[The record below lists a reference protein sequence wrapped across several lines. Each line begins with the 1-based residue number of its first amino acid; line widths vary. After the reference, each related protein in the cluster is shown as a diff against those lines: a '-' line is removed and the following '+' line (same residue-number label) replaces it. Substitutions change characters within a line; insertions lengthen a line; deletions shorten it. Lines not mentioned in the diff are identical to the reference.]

1 MKTLLLKNRIDKLAS
16 VLLFFIIILGQRSF
30 AQTNPTAQS
39 LPYSQ
44 TFGTNSFSALPAGIA
59 VWTPGSQQTSEVAA
73 EASTATGDIAISAR
87 TTTTGTAGV
96 YGYAT
101 GGNASLYIQT
111 GTGANG
117 TGQVVAAVNT
127 GSNTS
132 LTISYQ
138 LSRLAN
144 TSGNRTAGVSLLY
157 RVISSSTWNT
167 TGSVITNVNSTTNNS
182 ITIGG
187 LTANTVYQ
195 FLWVT
200 WTGGT
205 NGTYIGIG
213 LDNISIQATT
223 TRTWIGGATG
233 NWNTSSNWSGNT
245 VPADGDAVVFNTA
258 AAVSVNT
265 NPANIS
271 SLTITNSST
280 VSFTTSGAQREL
292 TLTNVNTS
300 LYIDN
305 GASLSLNGST
315 GSGTRSM
322 ILDFSGSGNTSTILG
337 TLNVNATGD
346 GSSFDATNSTT
357 TVSGSLVNNGGSIT
371 SNASNL
377 IFANGGVY
385 NHAIDGGTIPTATW
399 NTGSTCEI
407 TGNSGS
413 APTGLNPTGGFANF
427 TWNSPGQSGTDNVS
441 LAGALKTI
449 NGNFSI
455 ISTGSGTLRLL
466 NSGNGGTLSVG
477 GNFSQTGGIFYIVG
491 SGGNNTTETLEITGD
506 FSITGGILRI
516 NGATTGNSNTA
527 TINIGGN
534 FGFTGGTIAET
545 ANNAYTSTI
554 HFDGSGTQ
562 TYSDGGSLSGTIN
575 FVVDNGA
582 TLQMGTGATPAV
594 ISNGSSG
601 TFTLS
606 SGASLGVTSTA
617 GISATG
623 GTTGNIQVTGTRTF
637 NTGCTYIYEGISAQ
651 ITGSGLPVSVTNLY
665 IQTANSSN
673 VSLTNTLTVTGSL
686 RLISGT
692 VDASTNSLTMN
703 TGSTISGGSSSSYV
717 VTGNGSG
724 NGGLTINSVSNS
736 SSKLFPIGTLNYYLP
751 ATVSPSTSGL
761 SWTAKVFTPAATNGQ
776 YGGPA
781 FSTAALQSMVNA
793 IWTITPSNTSTTAAL
808 TLDWTSGAALEG
820 SAFAVADNSVYGI
833 SHYNGTSWDAATR
846 TGGSTATT
854 VTSSFSS
861 FSPFGVGISG
871 DPLPMI
877 LVDFNA
883 VMDNNKS
890 VDLSWST
897 EMEQNSSHFNVLRS
911 ADGSSWSVIGIV
923 EAKGNSSIVSNYSFT
938 DQNPLSSV
946 NYYRL
951 QMVDLDGKYSY
962 SEIKVVKASL
972 INGLSIFP
980 NPAKDY
986 INVSVG
992 GSSSS
997 LTIRLINQS
1006 GQILQEKIVNS
1017 ASSSVVSM
1025 PVYSYPQGN
1034 YYLQVTSAD
1043 GSQQT
1048 SKVLITR

>member
-1 MKTLLLKNRIDKLAS
+1 MKTLLLKNRIDKLLS
-16 VLLFFIIILGQRSF
+16 MMLLLVAIIFGQKSF
-30 AQTNPTAQS
+30 GQTTK
-39 LPYSQ
+39 
-44 TFGTNSFSALPAGIA
+44 TWI
-59 VWTPGSQQTSEVAA
+59 
-73 EASTATGDIAISAR
+73 
-87 TTTTGTAGV
+87 
-96 YGYAT
+96 
-101 GGNASLYIQT
+101 
-111 GTGANG
+111 GANNG
-117 TGQVVAAVNT
+117 T
-127 GSNTS
+127 
-132 LTISYQ
+132 
-138 LSRLAN
+138 
-144 TSGNRTAGVSLLY
+144 
-157 RVISSSTWNT
+157 W
-167 TGSVITNVNSTTNNS
+167 
-182 ITIGG
+182 
-187 LTANTVYQ
+187 
-195 FLWVT
+195 
-200 WTGGT
+200 GT
-205 NGTYIGIG
+205 NG
-213 LDNISIQATT
+213 
-223 TRTWIGGATG
+223 
-233 NWNTSSNWSGNT
+233 NWSPNG
-245 VPADGDAVVFNTA
+245 VPGTGDSVVFNTSRTVLVNVNPNTLKGLTVTNSA
-258 AAVSVNT
+258 SVKLAPSSSTNRSFTLSNT
-265 NPANIS
+265 TRSFDIESGSTLTLDGFTGGGSS
-271 SLTITNSST
+271 SLTIN
-280 VSFTTSGAQREL
+280 FQ
-292 TLTNVNTS
+292 
-300 LYIDN
+300 
-305 GASLSLNGST
+305 
-315 GSGTRSM
+315 
-322 ILDFSGSGNTSTILG
+322 SGNTNNATIAG
-337 TLNVNATGD
+337 TLNINSTGNN
-346 GSSFDATNSTT
+346 GNYIATNSLT
-357 TVSGSLVNNGGSIT
+357 TVTGTVVNNGGGIT
-371 SNASNL
+371 STSSNL
-377 IFANGGVY
+377 VFASTGVY

-413 APTGLNPTGGFANF
+413 APNGLNPSGGFANF
-427 TWNSPGQSGTDNVS
+427 TWNSSGQSSFDNVS
-441 LAGALKTI
+441 LAGNLRTI

-455 ISTGSGTLRLL
+455 VSTGSGSLRLL
-466 NSGNGGTLSVG
+466 NSGTTQTLTVG
-477 GNFSQTGGIFYIVG
+477 GNFSE
-491 SGGNNTTETLEITGD
+491 SGGNFYILGSGANFTTSSMTMNVAGSFSLSSGTLTVNGATATNTSSNAAEIDVAGD
-506 FSITGGILRI
+506 FSITGGTL
-516 NGATTGNSNTA
+516 T
-527 TINIGGN
+527 
-534 FGFTGGTIAET
+534 ET
-545 ANNAYTSTI
+545 ANNGYTSNI
-554 HFDGSGTQ
+554 YFDGTGVQ
-562 TYSDGGSLSGTIN
+562 TYTSGATVSNTVN
-575 FVVDNGA
+575 FTVNSGA
-582 TLQMGTGATPAV
+582 TLQMGSGASPSTM
-594 ISNGSSG
+594 SGGG

-606 SGASLGVTSTA
+606 SNAGLEITSPA
-617 GISATG
+617 GITTSG
-623 GTTGNIQVTGTRTF
+623 LTGNIQVTGTRSYDA
-637 NTGCTYIYEGISAQ
+637 GASYIYEGASAQ
-651 ITGSGLPVSVTNLY
+651 VTGNGLPATIANLY
-665 IQTANSSN
+665 IQTSNSAKVN
-673 VSLTNTLTVTGSL
+673 LTNTLTVTGSL

-911 ADGSSWSVIGIV
+911 ADGSTWSVIGIV

-992 GSSSS
+992 GASSS